1 MVWQKGHF
9 SKFFIIV
16 MKYPSTTDLIM
27 LLTFLEA
34 YGLGT
39 GITLALTK
47 ALWWLAPQW
56 QVWDEDEVMEVRDYF
71 VRQETREP
79 LNAQAETCIAT

>member
-47 ALWWLAPQW
+47 ASWWLAG
-56 QVWDEDEVMEVRDYF
+56 VG
-71 VRQETREP
+71 
-79 LNAQAETCIAT
+79 